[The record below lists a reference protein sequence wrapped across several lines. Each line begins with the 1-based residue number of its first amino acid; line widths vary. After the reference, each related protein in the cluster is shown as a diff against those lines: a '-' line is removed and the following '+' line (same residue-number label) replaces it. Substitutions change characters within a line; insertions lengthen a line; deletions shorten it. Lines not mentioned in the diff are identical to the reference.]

1 MNHWPTHLPTD
12 RGNCWEMLPHLKITM
27 LQWYYQSNPAHWG
40 NSDDLIN
47 WLHVAMLCARTPTF
61 PPAAVD
67 GDDDI
72 KIRCSYNCDNACQHF
87 NVACIPLNIQL
98 IVPQMQYQEKTA
110 LPKGGAKTIS
120 DIDIKSISFV
130 CALLWKYNQEEAW
143 ANNNWADV
151 NCAVAIVSMAISMV
165 SSGGA
170 TVKSFRAI
178 RCRLLSPG
186 SNPIHFTTNDY
197 I

>member
-1 MNHWPTHLPTD
+1 
-12 RGNCWEMLPHLKITM
+12 
-27 LQWYYQSNPAHWG
+27 
-40 NSDDLIN
+40 
-47 WLHVAMLCARTPTF
+47 
-61 PPAAVD
+61 
-67 GDDDI
+67 
-72 KIRCSYNCDNACQHF
+72 
-87 NVACIPLNIQL
+87 
-98 IVPQMQYQEKTA
+98 MQYQEKTA

-178 RCRLLSPG
+178 RCRLTSPG

-197 I
+197 NHLGLKNPKTFLALLTKVLWRKISSALWAGSQVCAPTMIDLKVFPRCALGKWGLSVPGAKNSSSTLLKTSRSKFNLSMTEK

>member
-1 MNHWPTHLPTD
+1 
-12 RGNCWEMLPHLKITM
+12 
-27 LQWYYQSNPAHWG
+27 
-40 NSDDLIN
+40 
-47 WLHVAMLCARTPTF
+47 
-61 PPAAVD
+61 
-67 GDDDI
+67 
-72 KIRCSYNCDNACQHF
+72 
-87 NVACIPLNIQL
+87 
-98 IVPQMQYQEKTA
+98 MQYQEKTA

-120 DIDIKSISFV
+120 DIDIKLISFV
-130 CALLWKYNQEEAW
+130 CALLWTYNQEEAW

-197 I
+197 IHLGISTKNPFKPFWQKFCDAKLARLFEPEAKFVHQLWLKVFPRCALGKWGLSVPGAKNSWSTLLKTSRSKFNLSMTEK